1 MVSRSATRESFS
13 TVPETCPAIDIAL
26 ANITAAIEDADEQIK
41 KQTAALRDALN
52 EAIERALQAEERITK
67 LESEIDDL
75 LSTISDLKKEVECA
89 QGY

>member
-1 MVSRSATRESFS
+1 MVSRAATRESFS

-41 KQTAALRDALN
+41 KQTAALR
-52 EAIERALQAEERITK
+52 EAIERALQAKERITK